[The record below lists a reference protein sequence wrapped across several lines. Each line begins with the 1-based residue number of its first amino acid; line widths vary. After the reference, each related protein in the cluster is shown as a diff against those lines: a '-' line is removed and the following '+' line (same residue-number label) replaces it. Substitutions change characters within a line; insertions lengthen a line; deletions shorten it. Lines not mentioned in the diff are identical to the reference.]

1 MAKKISP
8 KIEEIVD
15 NPVILDKAK
24 EGCSFNNDDRQ
35 ILKRNF
41 EEMHEWLKELNTENQ
56 RFLAECIISANNLL
70 FIRIDENEKRDL
82 DVFYGTDDLR
92 CKIDYYLKNEEERV
106 NIARHGFETVQKF
119 NRTNFAKRIIETTNK
134 GVIYDQ
140 AIPKHRQKAA

>member
-70 FIRIDENEKRDL
+70 FIRIDENEKR
-82 DVFYGTDDLR
+82 VFYA
-92 CKIDYYLKNEEERV
+92 LKKQEVKVLEALKAQEEKVYRAL
-106 NIARHGFETVQKF
+106 N
-119 NRTNFAKRIIETTNK
+119 
-134 GVIYDQ
+134 DQ
-140 AIPKHRQKAA
+140 EEKVLMALEKQE